1 VDYGQFD
8 VTDGGVDREQEIN
21 YLIHD
26 AYETMMNPLAA
37 AQ

>member
-1 VDYGQFD
+1 VDDGQFD
-8 VTDGGVDREQEIN
+8 VTDGGVDREQELN